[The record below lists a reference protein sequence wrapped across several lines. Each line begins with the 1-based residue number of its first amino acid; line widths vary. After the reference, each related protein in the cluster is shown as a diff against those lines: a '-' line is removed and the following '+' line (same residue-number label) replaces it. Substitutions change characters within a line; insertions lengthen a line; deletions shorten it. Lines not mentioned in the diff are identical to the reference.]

1 MTRRAVVGLDDQ
13 RLVDRLRIRVD
24 VLRRDHH
31 RRLAGRVVAA
41 RRDDRH
47 DRQPRTRHPAAGLG
61 WLLERRCGRWAQ
73 SGRPLL
79 GAGANPA
86 VKLDGVDDRL
96 DFGDYFDFS
105 SKASFSIEL
114 WVKLGA
120 LTTTYG
126 RLAAKVAADS
136 GGWQIGFNGS
146 PSSYAG
152 YVFFIRSDGTAG
164 PPQIGSNSP
173 LVVGAWTHI
182 VGTYDGSTM
191 KLYRDGLLNQSMAS
205 SVSLPDSTAAMTIGS
220 MGPRTTPTGPSTK
233 WRCTPRPERAPGSS
247 ALLRGARRQVTRQV
261 TRQRPRTEA
270 STIDR

>member
-86 VKLDGVDDRL
+86 VKL
-96 DFGDYFDFS
+96 
-105 SKASFSIEL
+105 
-114 WVKLGA
+114 GA

-152 YVFFIRSDGTAG
+152 YVFFIRSDGTVG

-233 WRCTPRPERAPGSS
+233 WRCTPRR
-247 ALLRGARRQVTRQV
+247 
-261 TRQRPRTEA
+261 
-270 STIDR
+270 